1 MSLTGVV
8 ELAER
13 KGETLFQVDRTLS
26 SDLRKGDVVSDLE
39 HARAHIRSAMAKIE
53 EYPLRDDVT
62 RKEIIRYL
70 AMDLKRLGQ
79 SIMKYRRAK

>member
-53 EYPLRDDVT
+53 EYPLRDGVA
-62 RKEIIRYL
+62 RKEIIGYL

-79 SIMKYRRAK
+79 SIVKYRKAK

>member
-1 MSLTGVV
+1 MSLTGIV

-79 SIMKYRRAK
+79 SAVKYRRAK

>member
-1 MSLTGVV
+1 MSLTGIV
-8 ELAER
+8 EQAER